1 MLNKLNCIQ
10 GNVSMDLSTISRITD
25 KKSYKKKLKNKIFKI
40 NKYKSS
46 NLISST
52 FTSQVNNYSVP
63 KYMKDE
69 FSDYSDD
76 TDSDISTYSILEE
89 DLNSSVSSVS
99 SLEHEP
105 FEVCERPSFKKKS
118 FVRKP
123 LLSSSRTSLFKTN
136 HNKVSSFHPKITSS
150 RKSLF
155 EPKCSQCKND
165 SVPGASG
172 YFSFMEDQICS
183 STHVSNDF
191 KATNKSESIFSNSSI
206 FSLSKSSFESF

>member
-10 GNVSMDLSTISRITD
+10 ANVSMELSKISGTTV
-25 KKSYKKKLKNKIFKI
+25 KKSYKKKLKSKLFSLNK
-40 NKYKSS
+40 NKCS

-52 FTSQVNNYSVP
+52 LTSQFNNYSIP
-63 KYMKDE
+63 KYMDE

-76 TDSDISTYSILEE
+76 TESDISTCSVMDE

-105 FEVCERPSFKKKS
+105 FELCETRNFKKS

-123 LLSSSRTSLFKTN
+123 LLSSSRTSLIKTN
-136 HNKVSSFHPKITSS
+136 PKISSFHPKITSS
-150 RKSLF
+150 RKSLM
-155 EPKCSQCKND
+155 ENKINCLQCKND
-165 SVPGASG
+165 SLPGVSG

-183 STHVSNDF
+183 STHVSIDF
-191 KATNKSESIFSNSSI
+191 KAKDKSESIFTNSSI
-206 FSLSKSSFESF
+206 FSLSSESSESF